1 MKLADITI
9 LSGPYSRYT
18 AKSLVDNLNLPPV
31 EVHGA
36 FDIRRFN
43 VGQAVPV
50 IRAIPQL
57 EKINGAIDTMAA
69 KDKTDELAR
78 WDDYGFATYGQVK
91 LMADV
96 VEAKNNF
103 ALVEATMAWVDTVDF
118 HVASIVHPFKDTE
131 DITKATHKHAVDNMN
146 LGAWYAGRHVQHG
159 CEFLDFRENLWLH
172 TGSIIGGL
180 LLLRETY
187 ESVAPGTKRVISVIN
202 LGNHWGAFFVNL
214 ETTSWYLFDPLQL
227 QSNLSTLKKAVAMVI
242 EPMLGITDQLS
253 YEVITGCVQ
262 KDSSSCGIYCLVVL
276 ELLLFGANP
285 RNWDDYWSDSMY
297 DVLGYLRMRHP
308 HKIIALERRLSATF
322 DNVE

>member
-69 KDKTDELAR
+69 KDKMDELAR

-131 DITKATHKHAVDNMN
+131 DITKVKKLMYRKWTK
-146 LGAWYAGRHVQHG
+146 
-159 CEFLDFRENLWLH
+159 
-172 TGSIIGGL
+172 I
-180 LLLRETY
+180 
-187 ESVAPGTKRVISVIN
+187 APKNKLTIV
-202 LGNHWGAFFVNL
+202 
-214 ETTSWYLFDPLQL
+214 YP
-227 QSNLSTLKKAVAMVI
+227 
-242 EPMLGITDQLS
+242 
-253 YEVITGCVQ
+253 
-262 KDSSSCGIYCLVVL
+262 
-276 ELLLFGANP
+276 
-285 RNWDDYWSDSMY
+285 
-297 DVLGYLRMRHP
+297 
-308 HKIIALERRLSATF
+308 
-322 DNVE
+322 